1 MKKLLM
7 CLMLAGA
14 MVLSVSCSGASADVD
29 DWDDDSE
36 GSANKGNKGDKDKE
50 SVVDKMIASIGRE
63 SVTVEIGEIEDGRYG
78 ASAHVTAQVP
88 NYTELFIAAY
98 AEADP
103 DKALQNAI
111 KKKEY
116 TTVEYE
122 GYATVLYEGEEQIV
136 ETDELVEGFIEQE
149 LIKAINAVME
159 MEEAGE

>member
-1 MKKLLM
+1 MKRFLL
-7 CLMLAGA
+7 CLMLVGA
-14 MVLSVSCSGASADVD
+14 MMLSVSCSGASVDVD
-29 DWDDDSE
+29 DWDDDSD
-36 GSANKGNKGDKDKE
+36 GSSNKGNGGDKDNV
-50 SVVDKMIASIGRE
+50 SAVDMMIASIGRE
-63 SVTVEIGEIEDGRYG
+63 SVTVEIGEIEEGRYG

-122 GYATVLYEGEEQIV
+122 GYATVIYEGEEQIV
-136 ETDELVEGFIEQE
+136 ETDELVEDFIEQE
-149 LIKAINAVME
+149 LIKAINAVLE